1 MIRANG
7 LRLENKE
14 TVVRAVWMV
23 LWVALAG
30 QPVLAA
36 EPARVMLEELTWTE
50 VQQAVKA
57 GASAVII
64 PVGGTEQN
72 GPHMALGKHNA
83 RVKALAGKIA
93 SRLGNTL
100 VAPVIAYVPE
110 GNIKPPQGHMRFAGT
125 LSVPAEAF
133 GAIVEGAA
141 RSLQQHGFRD
151 IVLIGDHGGYQPQ
164 LKTIAARLNREWA
177 AAPVRVHFIEAYYR
191 VAQTA
196 YVDALRAK
204 GLSDFQ
210 IGTHAGSAD
219 TSLMMALDANLV
231 RPERFEEAVRDGPGA
246 GTVGDPR
253 KASAALGESGVEL
266 IVARTVEAIRAAQ
279 ARR

>member
-1 MIRANG
+1 M
-7 LRLENKE
+7 
-14 TVVRAVWMV
+14 RAVWIV
-23 LWVALAG
+23 LLGALTGLHAI
-30 QPVLAA
+30 AA
-36 EPARVMLEELTWTE
+36 EPAKVVLEELTWTD

-57 GASAVII
+57 GATTVII
-64 PVGGTEQN
+64 PIGGTEQS
-72 GPHMALGKHNA
+72 GPHMALGKHNT

-93 SRLGNTL
+93 GRLGHTL

-110 GNIKPPQGHMRFAGT
+110 GAITPPQGHMRFAGT
-125 LSVPAEAF
+125 LSVSTEAF
-133 GAIVEGAA
+133 AAIVEGAA
-141 RSLQQHGFRD
+141 RSLKQHGFRD

-164 LKTIAARLNREWA
+164 LKTIAARLNREWSA
-177 AAPVRVHFIEAYYR
+177 TPARVHFIEAYYR

-196 YVDALRAK
+196 YVEALRAK

-219 TSLMMALDANLV
+219 TSLMMALDATLV

-253 KASAALGESGVEL
+253 KASAALGELGVEL

>member
-1 MIRANG
+1 M
-7 LRLENKE
+7 RLENKE
-14 TVVRAVWMV
+14 TVVRALWMV

-100 VAPVIAYVPE
+100 VAP
-110 GNIKPPQGHMRFAGT
+110 
-125 LSVPAEAF
+125 
-133 GAIVEGAA
+133 
-141 RSLQQHGFRD
+141 
-151 IVLIGDHGGYQPQ
+151 
-164 LKTIAARLNREWA
+164 
-177 AAPVRVHFIEAYYR
+177 
-191 VAQTA
+191 
-196 YVDALRAK
+196 
-204 GLSDFQ
+204 
-210 IGTHAGSAD
+210 
-219 TSLMMALDANLV
+219 
-231 RPERFEEAVRDGPGA
+231 
-246 GTVGDPR
+246 
-253 KASAALGESGVEL
+253 
-266 IVARTVEAIRAAQ
+266 
-279 ARR
+279 